1 MEVRA
6 YSRSVLLR
14 SIVSFIITE
23 KRLIK
28 KVWYSALFID
38 ILMLEYSFWLSIIYI
53 ILYIIYNTY

>member
-38 ILMLEYSFWLSIIYI
+38 ILMLKYSFWLSIIYI

>member
-28 KVWYSALFID
+28 KVWYFALFID
-38 ILMLEYSFWLSIIYI
+38 ILMLKYSLGLSIIHI

>member
-1 MEVRA
+1 MEVRV

-28 KVWYSALFID
+28 KVWYFALFID
-38 ILMLEYSFWLSIIYI
+38 ILMPKYSFRLIIIYI